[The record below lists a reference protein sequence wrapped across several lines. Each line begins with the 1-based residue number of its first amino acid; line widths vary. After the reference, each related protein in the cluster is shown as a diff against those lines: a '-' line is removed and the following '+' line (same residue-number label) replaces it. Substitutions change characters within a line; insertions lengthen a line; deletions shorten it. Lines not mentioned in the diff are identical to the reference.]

1 MSTSVP
7 GQWLEEQRRLG
18 NELCVT
24 LDSQSALP
32 ALQRLLKGRA
42 HDRYSNVYAQT
53 VVAELAAASPFLILL
68 DPADTESV
76 RALCSA
82 PQRDWGWLASLPPGA
97 LPAWTAHWRER
108 WVAGTRPHL
117 ALYRFHDNRVLTRA
131 LAWLPEDTHPA
142 YLGPA
147 ISVCYWA
154 GDTWATP
161 HNPAPGTYPV
171 PQDPAW
177 LHAPLQP
184 PQIAAIRETNARRY
198 LLDHHLPAYQRLAAQ
213 QCPAAWAHER
223 WLQAD
228 KWGWSG
234 AKQFETLLALSLGFP
249 PGELPSDLHPQ
260 PHEDPVAHFERVS
273 LTAKYWAGEGEL

>member
-108 WVAGTRPHL
+108 CVSGTRPHL

-161 HNPAPGTYPV
+161 HNPAPGTYPSRKT
-171 PQDPAW
+171 PRGCTRPCSR
-177 LHAPLQP
+177 HRLQP
-184 PQIAAIRETNARRY
+184 SGKPTPADTCWITTCPRTSAWQRNNALRHGPMNAGYRPTNGGGAAPNNSK
-198 LLDHHLPAYQRLAAQ
+198 P
-213 QCPAAWAHER
+213 CWP
-223 WLQAD
+223 
-228 KWGWSG
+228 
-234 AKQFETLLALSLGFP
+234 
-249 PGELPSDLHPQ
+249 
-260 PHEDPVAHFERVS
+260 
-273 LTAKYWAGEGEL
+273 